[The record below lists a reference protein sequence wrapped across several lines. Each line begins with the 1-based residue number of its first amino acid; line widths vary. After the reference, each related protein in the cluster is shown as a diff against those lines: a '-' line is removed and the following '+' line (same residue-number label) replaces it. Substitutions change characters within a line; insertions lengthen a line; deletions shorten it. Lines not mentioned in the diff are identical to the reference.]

1 MGLKRIDI
9 SGTSMPYD
17 KATSLNQHNA
27 AVGYVTNTIKP
38 ALESING
45 ISYVGAYHTED
56 TPDETKFMFEF
67 GYANYYLAIRVKSSG
82 VYFAIC
88 KKTDFNNLNNF
99 VYNGDSIKNAQKHIT
114 IDGVTNYYLV
124 FTGSIDYMMN
134 ELNDTLL
141 VLYDPATINGMTYTF
156 DEDNYG
162 NKFMFYGTGG
172 TGMRVTYDNELYLN
186 DSISYT
192 AITNEIEDT
201 VYVEN
206 VALSQSNKLMGV
218 SNHLRRIQSNAISAS
233 TSRQTLIDVD
243 GIRYRQLR
251 GIYWVIES

>member
-9 SGTSMPYD
+9 SGTSMPYA
-17 KATSLNQHNA
+17 KATSITQHNA
-27 AVGYVTNTIKP
+27 CVGYVTDVIKP

-45 ISYVGAYHTED
+45 ISYFGAYHTED

-67 GYANYYLAIRVKSSG
+67 GYANYYLAIRVKSSN

-99 VYNGDSIKNAQKHIT
+99 VYNGDSIKHDQELIT

-124 FTGSIDYMMN
+124 FTGSIDYMMD
-134 ELNDTLL
+134 ELNNLL
-141 VLYDPATINGMTYTF
+141 VLYDPATYNGMTYTF
-156 DEDNYG
+156 DKDNYG
-162 NKFMFYGTGG
+162 NKFMLYGTGG
-172 TGMRVTYDNELYLN
+172 TAMRVTYDNELYLK

-192 AITNEIEDT
+192 PITNEIADT

-206 VALSQSNKLMGV
+206 VTLQQSNKLMGV
-218 SNHLRRIQSNAISAS
+218 SNHLIRIQSNAVSAS

-251 GIYWVIES
+251 GVYWVIES

>member
-67 GYANYYLAIRVKSSG
+67 GYANYYLVIRVKSSG

-124 FTGSIDYMMN
+124 FTGAIDYMMD
-134 ELNDTLL
+134 ELNNLL
-141 VLYDPATINGMTYTF
+141 VLYDPATTNGMTYTF
-156 DEDNYG
+156 DKDNYG
-162 NKFMFYGTGG
+162 NKFMFYGVGG
-172 TGMRVTYDNELYLN
+172 TEMRVTYDNELYLN
-186 DSISYT
+186 DSISYAT
-192 AITNEIEDT
+192 ITNEIEDT

>member
-9 SGTSMPYD
+9 SGTSTPYD
-17 KATSLNQHNA
+17 KATPLNQHNA

-67 GYANYYLAIRVKSSG
+67 GYANYYLAIRVKSAS
-82 VYFAIC
+82 VCFAIC
-88 KKTDFNNLNNF
+88 KKNDSNNLNNF
-99 VYNGDSIKNAQKHIT
+99 VYNGDSIKHGQEPIT
-114 IDGVTNYYLV
+114 IDGVSNYYLV
-124 FTGSIDYMMN
+124 FTGTIDYMMN
-134 ELNDTLL
+134 AINNTLL
-141 VLYDPATINGMTYTF
+141 VLYDPATTNGMTYTF

-172 TGMRVTYDNELYLN
+172 TGMRVTYDNELYLK

-192 AITNEIEDT
+192 PITNEIEDT
-201 VYVEN
+201 VYIEN
-206 VALSQSNKLMGV
+206 VSLTQSSKLIGV
-218 SNHLRRIQSNAISAS
+218 SKHLRRIQSSAVS
-233 TSRQTLIDVD
+233 TNNSRQTLIDVD
-243 GIRYRQLR
+243 GVRYRQLR

>member
-1 MGLKRIDI
+1 MGLKRIHI

-17 KATSLNQHNA
+17 KATPLNQHNA

-56 TPDETKFMFEF
+56 TPEETKFMFEF
-67 GYANYYLAIRVKSSG
+67 GYANYYLAIRVKSSR
-82 VYFAIC
+82 VYFVIC

-99 VYNGDSIKNAQKHIT
+99 VHNGDSINYDQKHIR

-124 FTGSIDYMMN
+124 FTGSIDYIMN

-141 VLYDPATINGMTYTF
+141 VLYDPATTNGMTYTF

-162 NKFMFYGTGG
+162 NKFMFYGIGG
-172 TGMRVTYDNELYLN
+172 TEMRVTYDNELYLN
-186 DSISYT
+186 DIISYT
-192 AITNEIEDT
+192 AITNEIADT

-206 VALSQSNKLMGV
+206 VTLKQSNKLVGV
-218 SNHLRRIQSNAISAS
+218 SNHLRRIQSNAVSVA
-233 TSRQTLIDVD
+233 TSRQTLIDVE

>member
-67 GYANYYLAIRVKSSG
+67 GYANYYLAIRVKSSS

-88 KKTDFNNLNNF
+88 KKTDFNNLNYF
-99 VYNGDSIKNAQKHIT
+99 VYNGDSIKNVQKSIT

-141 VLYDPATINGMTYTF
+141 VLYDPATTNGMTYTF

-162 NKFMFYGTGG
+162 NKFMFYGIGSTE
-172 TGMRVTYDNELYLN
+172 MRVTYDNELYLK

-206 VALSQSNKLMGV
+206 VTLQQSNKLMGV
-218 SNHLRRIQSNAISAS
+218 SNHLRRIQSNAVSAAK
-233 TSRQTLIDVD
+233 SRQTLIDVD

>member
-17 KATSLNQHNA
+17 KATPLNQHNA

-67 GYANYYLAIRVKSSG
+67 GYANYYLTIRVKSTE

-88 KKTDFNNLNNF
+88 KKTDSNNLNYF
-99 VYNGDSIKNAQKHIT
+99 VYNGDSIKHDQEHIN

-124 FTGSIDYMMN
+124 FTGSIDYMMD
-134 ELNDTLL
+134 ELNNLL

-162 NKFMFYGTGG
+162 NKFMLYGTGG
-172 TGMRVTYDNELYLN
+172 TSMRVTYDNELYLK

-192 AITNEIEDT
+192 AITNEIADT

-206 VALSQSNKLMGV
+206 VTLPQSNKLMGV
-218 SNHLRRIQSNAISAS
+218 SNHLRRIQSNSVSAN
-233 TSRQTLIDVD
+233 TSRQTLIDVE